1 MDDPHHAASRREDL
15 DQFRK
20 AKFGR
25 TKSYAYGDAMSLG
38 ASKLQKRTTTTAQST
53 QLFAGANAARSRCAT
68 NDNGL
73 GMVPEDSYILP
84 SEDEETDVGDSPCPP
99 PSKNAGLKAKKLGLG
114 GTRGPLLRSET
125 YGPSRF
131 TSAR

>member
-1 MDDPHHAASRREDL
+1 MDDPHYAASRKEDL

-25 TKSYAYGDAMSLG
+25 TKSYAYGDAMGLG
-38 ASKLQKRTTTTAQST
+38 VSKLEKRNTATSQPA
-53 QLFAGANAARSRCAT
+53 QLFATANAARSRCVT

-73 GMVPEDSYILP
+73 SMVPEDSYILP
-84 SEDEETDVGDSPCPP
+84 SEDEETDLGDSPCPP
-99 PSKNAGLKAKKLGLG
+99 PSKNAGSKAKRLGLG
-114 GTRGPLLRSET
+114 GTRGPLMRAET

-131 TSAR
+131 ASVR